1 MQSVHYCVRNQ
12 NAHLLVGKDC
22 HHCSSCPVSIESFS
36 LCPGPIYFV
45 FLTEFQN
52 KLKILREVNDFKES
66 GTEA

>member
-1 MQSVHYCVRNQ
+1 MLIS
-12 NAHLLVGKDC
+12 LLARTAITALAA
-22 HHCSSCPVSIESFS
+22 PVSIESFS